1 MYINLHNFISY
12 HVRAP
17 TCSFD
22 LRGEVGPIS
31 SRSRSISE
39 RFSSLESMGKHKGK
53 HKGRKQQLKR
63 LAKSRNRRY
72 CYSSEKQLQQCLS
85 LTTRC
90 RNTLNPTMVT
100 MMTSHHR
107 GRQTT
112 VVMTTTINDLVIC
125 GQSEENGAE
134 SSPHHHNEYHGTLRL
149 QRRGTE
155 W

>member
-1 MYINLHNFISY
+1 MTCDHMYINLHNFILY
-12 HVRAP
+12 HVRVP
-17 TCSFD
+17 TCSYY
-22 LRGEVGPIS
+22 LRWIS

-39 RFSSLESMGKHKGK
+39 RFSSLESTRKHKRK

-72 CYSSEKQLQQCLS
+72 CCSPEKQLQQCLS
-85 LTTRC
+85 LTTLW

-112 VVMTTTINDLVIC
+112 VVMTTT
-125 GQSEENGAE
+125 ST
-134 SSPHHHNEYHGTLRL
+134 TL
-149 QRRGTE
+149 
-155 W
+155 